1 MRMSTRLGLASL
13 VTVVCVVAAGCS
25 GGSKAVEP
33 NTTITFA
40 YPSRSDAQS
49 ALVSFL
55 GEMRPKAVWAVD
67 RISRNREVVWINNL
81 EGGCRYFEYAV
92 TSEVAGG
99 FEFEVQ
105 NRPLPPSLDPGT
117 ASCTTEIAV
126 RPYRIRLPRPLAD
139 DETILGGC
147 KLDAE
152 PECSLVRRR

>member
-1 MRMSTRLGLASL
+1 MRMSIRLGLASL

-25 GGSKAVEP
+25 GGSAAVES
-33 NTTITFA
+33 NATITFA
-40 YPSRSDAQS
+40 YASPSDAQR
-49 ALVSFL
+49 ALVGFL
-55 GEMRPKAVWAVD
+55 GEMRPKAVWTVD

-81 EGGCRYFEYAV
+81 EGGCRYFEGAV
-92 TSEVAGG
+92 TREVVGEFA
-99 FEFEVQ
+99 FEVQ

-117 ASCTTEIAV
+117 AFCTSEIAV
-126 RPYRIRLPRPLAD
+126 RPYRVRLPRPLAD